1 MKNKRDREVLREWKE
16 KSITETVETEMKD
29 DQVRNLEPGTGES
42 RVDKGRARR

>member
-1 MKNKRDREVLREWKE
+1 MEWKE

-42 RVDKGRARR
+42 RGGQSERRR